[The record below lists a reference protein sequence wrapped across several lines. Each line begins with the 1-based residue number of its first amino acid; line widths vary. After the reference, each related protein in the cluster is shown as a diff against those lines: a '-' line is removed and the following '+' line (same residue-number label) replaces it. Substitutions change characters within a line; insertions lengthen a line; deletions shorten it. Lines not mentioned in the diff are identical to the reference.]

1 MGLITKGM
9 GAIMKGAKANKK
21 ASGSYFLTDPSPKVI
36 VKDPDTIKLN
46 KQIKRIKQGAVGAVG
61 AIGGA
66 AVYGKVKK
74 KKKKDKK

>member
-9 GAIMKGAKANKK
+9 GAILKKIKPEAAYKAPK
-21 ASGSYFLTDPSPKVI
+21 ATN
-36 VKDPDTIKLN
+36 PDTIKLN
-46 KQIKRIKQGAVGAVG
+46 KQIKTMKKIGVGTVG

-66 AVYGKVKK
+66 AVYGKVKRS